1 MIERYGAIHEL
12 PGTAGQPDK
21 ELDYRIIYAVA
32 GAAARDGDPSPGLLH
47 IARTLNLFEW
57 ARVPR
62 EHIHLKAAV
71 YGAATPV
78 VLSDNAFS
86 RRFGRPNPNSDL
98 IGQLVGNGVEL
109 LVCGQSFLNAGFRLD
124 ELDPEVTLSLS
135 ALTVI
140 PNCQLKGYALM
151 VY

>member
-1 MIERYGAIHEL
+1 MIERYGAIQEL
-12 PGTAGQPDK
+12 PDTAGQPDK
-21 ELDYRIIYAVA
+21 ELDYRIIYAIS
-32 GAAARDGDPSPGLLH
+32 GAAPRVGDPSPGLLH

-57 ARVPR
+57 AQVPR
-62 EHIHLKAAV
+62 ERIHLKAAV

-78 VLSDNAFS
+78 ALFKEAFTA
-86 RRFGRPNPNSDL
+86 RFNRPNPDSDL
-98 IGQLVGNGVEL
+98 IGQLVGNGVEI

-124 ELDPEVTLSLS
+124 ELDPLVTLSLS

>member
-21 ELDYRIIYAVA
+21 ELDYRIIYAIA
-32 GAAARDGDPSPGLLH
+32 GAAARVGDPSPGLLH

-57 ARVPR
+57 AHVPR
-62 EHIHLKAAV
+62 DHIHLKAAV
-71 YGAATPV
+71 YGDATSLA
-78 VLSDNAFS
+78 LSDTAFI
-86 RRFGRPNPNSDL
+86 RRFNLPNPNSDL
-98 IGQLVGNGVEL
+98 IDQLVRNSVEIL
-109 LVCGQSFLNAGFRLD
+109 ICGQSFLNAGFRQD
-124 ELDPEVTLSLS
+124 ELDPAVTLSLS